1 MKLTSFRRGP
11 RSKERGATTIEFY
24 VVAYWLLIPMIMAIL
39 QMGMFIIA
47 KNTVNL
53 ATFSA
58 ARSGAASGGDSGE
71 MKRSFLNALSP
82 LYVARGLGVLGGN
95 DLKEVTNGNFAVVM
109 PAALA
114 SAAIDWAMPMNSLK
128 VLNPSSASF
137 SDFSIQNPHGIGR
150 VIPVTN
156 LMNDMTIGN
165 ASQQTRADALLLKI
179 EVKYFYEM
187 IFPVIDEAV
196 GSILE
201 TFSTSLSDRAC
212 YARKPPNNRRGI
224 PIVAQAVVR
233 MTTPPLQSNFQ

>member
-1 MKLTSFRRGP
+1 MKLTPFRGRP
-11 RSKERGATTIEFY
+11 HKDAWGATTIEFY
-24 VVAYWLLIPMIMAIL
+24 VVAFWILIPLIMAIL
-39 QMGMFIIA
+39 QMGMFIVA

-58 ARSGAASGGDSGE
+58 ARAGAASGGDAGE
-71 MKRSFLNALSP
+71 MRRSFLNALSP
-82 LYVARGLGVLGGN
+82 LYVARGLGALGGSG
-95 DLKEVTNGNFAVVM
+95 LKEVTKGNFAVVM

-137 SDFSIQNPHGIGR
+137 KDFAIQNSHGSGKI
-150 VIPVTN
+150 IPVSN
-156 LMNDMTIGN
+156 LIKDTTVGS

-179 EVKYFYEM
+179 EVTYCYEM
-187 IFPVIDEAV
+187 VFPMIDEAV
-196 GSILE
+196 GKILE
-201 TFSTSLSDRAC
+201 EFSTSLSDRAC

-233 MTTPPLQSNFQ
+233 MTTPPLQSNF